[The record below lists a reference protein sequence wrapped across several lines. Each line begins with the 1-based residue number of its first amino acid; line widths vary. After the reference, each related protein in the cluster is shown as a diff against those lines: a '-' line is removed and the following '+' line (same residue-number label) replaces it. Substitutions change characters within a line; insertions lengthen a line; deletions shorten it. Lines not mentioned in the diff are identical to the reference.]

1 MVDAFYLF
9 FVFFF
14 FGSKPNLKKFEIA
27 SIVALKGV
35 HVAVCGWRCIDL
47 INDTLKILGTHFS
60 YNEKLIEEK

>member
-35 HVAVCGWRCIDL
+35 HVAVCG
-47 INDTLKILGTHFS
+47 
-60 YNEKLIEEK
+60 